1 MNYFLSHHVIIHQY
15 KAYKTEEGKANIK
28 ALVAID
34 LLELRRVPKG
44 TKKLLV
50 LEPTQKR
57 SARSKKTT
65 PGQPT
70 AEELERRHEEKNVE
84 INRENS
90 LLMKKRLELF
100 SFFVKLCIPAVLP
113 VKAWEKNHKQ
123 KKISRFATAT
133 DEGFAMILFENNS
146 EIFLAMGESGKKTF
160 KELKQLE
167 KYEKL
172 QPKYTACS
180 GREVGWVEKGLERF
194 EELVEATMV
203 NRGSTE
209 TNNATYVD
217 MDSKFYDDVRNHEGN
232 GTVIT
237 LNAPKARKRK
247 RRFTE
252 LN

>member
-1 MNYFLSHHVIIHQY
+1 M
-15 KAYKTEEGKANIK
+15 
-28 ALVAID
+28 
-34 LLELRRVPKG
+34 PKG

-50 LEPTQKR
+50 LEPTQRQSSRKNR
-57 SARSKKTT
+57 PT

-84 INRENS
+84 INRENL

-123 KKISRFATAT
+123 KKISEFATAT

>member
-34 LLELRRVPKG
+34 LLELRCVPKG

-50 LEPTQKR
+50 LEPTQRQSSRKNR
-57 SARSKKTT
+57 PT

-84 INRENS
+84 INRENL

>member
-1 MNYFLSHHVIIHQY
+1 
-15 KAYKTEEGKANIK
+15 
-28 ALVAID
+28 
-34 LLELRRVPKG
+34 
-44 TKKLLV
+44 
-50 LEPTQKR
+50 
-57 SARSKKTT
+57 
-65 PGQPT
+65 
-70 AEELERRHEEKNVE
+70 
-84 INRENS
+84 
-90 LLMKKRLELF
+90 MKKRLELF

-237 LNAPKARKRK
+237 LDAPKARKRK